1 MNFSRREWMR
11 AASAAFLAAGNT
23 EAAEPPL
30 RVAGQDVEI
39 QISPVSAHT
48 VRLTVFPIQDG
59 RLGTLSSD
67 GSLVRTAC
75 GEPVARLHDTLPAQP
90 VNCGDLRI
98 EISREPLAFAFGTT
112 KGGKIQQLKIDRET
126 GVASF
131 ATGNAPLFGLG
142 EGGRQFDRRGISDR
156 MRS

>member
-11 AASAAFLAAGNT
+11 AASAALLTTGKT

-67 GSLVRTAC
+67 RSLVRPSW
-75 GEPVARLHDTLPAQP
+75 GEPVARLRDTVPAQP

-98 EISREPLAFAFGTT
+98 EISREPLAFTLGTT
-112 KGGKIQQLKIDRET
+112 KGEKIQQLTIDRET
-126 GVASF
+126 GVVSF
-131 ATGNAPLFGLG
+131 AAGNAPLLGMG
-142 EGGRQFDRRGISDR
+142 EGGRQFDRRGASD
-156 MRS
+156 